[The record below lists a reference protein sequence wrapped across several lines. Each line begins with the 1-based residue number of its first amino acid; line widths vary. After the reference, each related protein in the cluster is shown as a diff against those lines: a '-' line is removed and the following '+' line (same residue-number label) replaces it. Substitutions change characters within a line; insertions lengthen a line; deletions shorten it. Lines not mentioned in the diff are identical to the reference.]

1 MDNDT
6 AKTSY
11 NFLLNCDRELKFW
24 KLGNIFKD
32 DKKSDDE
39 VLANCAFLDTYS
51 ISIFD
56 MFDFSSRNIEIND
69 IIKFYAL
76 KKNLKAKMDMEK
88 NNESLEEKYNEA
100 KKRFE
105 EMKENR
111 LKSKNQRLPAKFI
124 SSVAQTNDEMKEKDF
139 EDYFVQDAK
148 DIFNRLKQ
156 LNDVRDK
163 IIENEEGETFNIM
176 ATNVG
181 LEISNE
187 LFKLLLVVL
196 KGEDLSNY
204 SQFIRAE
211 N

>member
-1 MDNDT
+1 M
-6 AKTSY
+6 
-11 NFLLNCDRELKFW
+11 
-24 KLGNIFKD
+24 
-32 DKKSDDE
+32 
-39 VLANCAFLDTYS
+39 
-51 ISIFD
+51 
-56 MFDFSSRNIEIND
+56 
-69 IIKFYAL
+69 
-76 KKNLKAKMDMEK
+76 
-88 NNESLEEKYNEA
+88 EEKYNEA

-148 DIFNRLKQ
+148 DIFDRLKQ
-156 LNDVRDK
+156 LNDIRDK
-163 IIENEEGETFNIM
+163 IIENEEGEVFNIM